1 MNRPGET
8 HATQGCHL
16 EEDVPPHWKQV
27 PECETNSQ
35 NADQV
40 GYNYFSG
47 TTKLGCALIN
57 TSSS

>member
-47 TTKLGCALIN
+47 TTIIR
-57 TSSS
+57 